1 MKVKVILSQDIL
13 NLGEEG
19 DVREVAGGFARN
31 YLFPKKLALPH
42 TRNNLQMFAS
52 RHAAIETRK
61 EAKRTEASGLAE
73 RLSAEELK
81 FTMPAGENG
90 KLFGSVNAAMIGEE
104 LGKRG
109 YEIER
114 KRIEVPDNHIR
125 QVGSH
130 TVKIKLYGQ
139 QEAPIKVVVEAAAP

>member
-19 DVREVAGGFARN
+19 DVREVAAGYARN
-31 YLFPKKLALPH
+31 YLLPRKLAAAY
-42 TRNNLQMFAS
+42 TRQNLQVFES
-52 RHAAIETRK
+52 RRSHIEKRK
-61 EAKRTEASGLAE
+61 EVKRTEASGLAE
-73 RLSAEELK
+73 RLQAEELK
-81 FTMPAGENG
+81 FAMPAGENG

-114 KRIEVPDNHIR
+114 KRIEIPDNHIR
-125 QVGSH
+125 QVG
-130 TVKIKLYGQ
+130 TYTIKVKLYGQ
-139 QEAPIKVVVEAAAP
+139 QEAPIKVVVEAAAT

>member
-19 DVREVAGGFARN
+19 DVREVAAGYARN
-31 YLFPKKLALPH
+31 YLLPNKLALRY
-42 TRNNLQMFAS
+42 TRNNLQMFES
-52 RHAAIETRK
+52 RREHIEKRK
-61 EAKRTEASGLAE
+61 EVKRTEASGLAE
-73 RLSAEELK
+73 RLAAEQLT

-125 QVGSH
+125 QVGTH
-130 TVKIKLYGQ
+130 TVKVKLYGQ
-139 QEAPIKVVVEAAAP
+139 QEAPVKVVVEAASV

>member
-19 DVREVAGGFARN
+19 DVREVAAGYARN
-31 YLFPKKLALPH
+31 YLLPRKLAAAH
-42 TRNNLQMFAS
+42 TRQNLQVFES
-52 RHAAIETRK
+52 RRSHIEKRK
-61 EAKRTEASGLAE
+61 EVKRTEASGLAE
-73 RLSAEELK
+73 RLQAEELK
-81 FTMPAGENG
+81 FAMPAGENG

-114 KRIEVPDNHIR
+114 KRIEIPDNHIR
-125 QVGSH
+125 QVG
-130 TVKIKLYGQ
+130 TYTIKVKLYGQ
-139 QEAPIKVVVEAAAP
+139 QEAPIKVVVEAAAT

>member
-19 DVREVAGGFARN
+19 DVREVAAGYARN
-31 YLFPKKLALPH
+31 YLFPKKLAMAH
-42 TRNNLQMFAS
+42 THKALQLFES
-52 RHAAIETRK
+52 RRSHIEQRK
-61 EAKRTEASGLAE
+61 EAKRSEASGLAE

-81 FTMPAGENG
+81 FTMPAGDNG
-90 KLFGSVNAAMIGEE
+90 KLFGSVSAAMIGDE
-104 LGKRG
+104 LGRRG

-114 KRIEVPDNHIR
+114 KRIEIPDNHIR

-130 TVKIKLYGQ
+130 VVKIKLYGQ
-139 QEAPIKVVVEAAAP
+139 QEAPVKVVVEAAAP

>member
-19 DVREVAGGFARN
+19 DVREVAAGYARN
-31 YLFPKKLALPH
+31 YLLPRKLASAC
-42 TRNNLQMFAS
+42 TRQNLQVFES
-52 RHAAIETRK
+52 RRAHIEKRK
-61 EAKRTEASGLAE
+61 EVKRTEASGLAE
-73 RLSAEELK
+73 RLQAEELK
-81 FTMPAGENG
+81 FAMPAGENG

-114 KRIEVPDNHIR
+114 KRIEIPDNHIR
-125 QVGSH
+125 QVGAY
-130 TVKIKLYGQ
+130 TIKIKLYGQ
-139 QEAPIKVVVEAAAP
+139 QEAPIKVVVEAAAT